1 MESQIEKLKQKYW
14 EGKTSVEEERILK
27 KSLKNETSKSIEKQF
42 FAELEKRKDV
52 ESSKKF
58 TMPQRRMKILW
69 QVSTVAATIIILI
82 TFAFGF
88 LNTNN
93 DDQFVIDDPEQAYK
107 ISQQALMLVSSK
119 LNKGKPYSARMG
131 KINEIKQIISK

>member
-27 KSLKNETSKSIEKQF
+27 KSLQNETSSHLEKHF
-42 FAELEKRKDV
+42 FAELEKRKSI
-52 ESSKKF
+52 ESIKKF
-58 TMPQRRMKILW
+58 TLPPRRTKILW
-69 QVSTVAATIIILI
+69 QVSTVAATIIILV

-93 DDQFVIDDPEQAYK
+93 EDQFVIDDPQQAYE

-119 LNKGKPYSARMG
+119 LNKGKTYSTRMD
-131 KINEIKQIISK
+131 KINEIKQIINK

>member
-1 MESQIEKLKQKYW
+1 MESQIEKLKLKYW

-119 LNKGKPYSARMG
+119 LNKGKTYSARMG
-131 KINEIKQIISK
+131 KINEVKQIISE